1 VNVMNMT
8 VAWITARGLF
18 GRRRFLLLF
27 PLPVVMIGLA
37 VLGRTSGVSVHDWAA
52 PVIDGVGFAVML
64 PVIALIVGTGVLG
77 SEIDDG
83 TVTHI
88 LAKPLPRR
96 EIVLAKLAVAAGV
109 TALATVVPMFVVGL
123 IVQSVRLGLALALAC
138 LIGAVA
144 YSAVFLALS
153 LLTRRP
159 VLIGL
164 LYVLLWE
171 GLLGNLLTGTR
182 VLSIHQY
189 VLTVAHEFAPGGLL
203 VSHVGWPAA
212 LVMSGVFIVG
222 ATIVAIDRLGS
233 FTVTGETS

>member
-1 VNVMNMT
+1 MNLT

-27 PLPVVMIGLA
+27 PLPVIVVGLA
-37 VLGRTSGVSVHDWAA
+37 IVGRTSGVAAFHWAL

-83 TVTHI
+83 TITHI
-88 LAKPLPRR
+88 LAKPLSRR

-109 TALATVVPMFVVGL
+109 TAVATAVPMFVVGL
-123 IVQSVRLGLALALAC
+123 IVESARLGAALALASAV
-138 LIGAVA
+138 GALG

-159 VLIGL
+159 VLVGL

-182 VLSIHQY
+182 ILSIHQY
-189 VLTVAHEFAPGGLL
+189 VLTIAHETASDTLLTQHLGL
-203 VSHVGWPAA
+203 PAA
-212 LVMSGVFIVG
+212 ILMSAVFLVGGTVL
-222 ATIVAIDRLGS
+222 AIDRLRS
-233 FTVTGETS
+233 FAVAGETS

>member
-1 VNVMNMT
+1 MNLT

-27 PLPVVMIGLA
+27 PLPVLMIVLA
-37 VLGRTSGVSVHDWAA
+37 IVGHTSNVSADHWGA
-52 PVIDGVGFAVML
+52 PVIDGIGFTVML

-83 TVTHI
+83 TITHI
-88 LAKPLPRR
+88 LAKPLSRR
-96 EIVLAKLAVAAGV
+96 EIILAKLAVSAGV
-109 TALATVVPMFVVGL
+109 TVVATAVPMFAVGV
-123 IVQSVRLGLALALAC
+123 IVASVRLGVALAVAC
-138 LIGAVA
+138 AVGAIG

-159 VLIGL
+159 VLVGL

-171 GLLGNLLTGTR
+171 GLLGNLLSGTH

-189 VLTVAHEFAPGGLL
+189 VLAVANRIAPAGLL
-203 VSHVGWPAA
+203 TSHVNLFTAILMTA
-212 LVMSGVFIVG
+212 VFLVGGTVLAV
-222 ATIVAIDRLGS
+222 DRLRS